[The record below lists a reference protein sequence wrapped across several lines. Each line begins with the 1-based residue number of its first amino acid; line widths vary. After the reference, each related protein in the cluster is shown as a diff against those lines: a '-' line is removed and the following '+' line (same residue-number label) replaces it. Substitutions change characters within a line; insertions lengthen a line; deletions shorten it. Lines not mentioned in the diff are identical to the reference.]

1 MQTRDVK
8 KAFNVKFRDVDWVDI
23 FRFPSYTSGVYLTIY
38 SLCVQSRLLTLFRIA
53 HFTARSCFEGNY
65 YDVFLYWVNI
75 YRNPFDLVIQ
85 FVQRKQ
91 EDLPSSTSMPSAFNK
106 LLSLPIS
113 SFSSRISLALE
124 SSLTMALQTI
134 CLALEN

>member
-1 MQTRDVK
+1 MIYHTQALGRQGMYI

-65 YDVFLYWVNI
+65 YVEILYFVKKI
-75 YRNPFDLVIQ
+75 RNPCFHLIS
-85 FVQRKQ
+85 FVQI
-91 EDLPSSTSMPSAFNK
+91 K
-106 LLSLPIS
+106 LLK
-113 SFSSRISLALE
+113 
-124 SSLTMALQTI
+124 LTFFHLNTLCLQ
-134 CLALEN
+134 